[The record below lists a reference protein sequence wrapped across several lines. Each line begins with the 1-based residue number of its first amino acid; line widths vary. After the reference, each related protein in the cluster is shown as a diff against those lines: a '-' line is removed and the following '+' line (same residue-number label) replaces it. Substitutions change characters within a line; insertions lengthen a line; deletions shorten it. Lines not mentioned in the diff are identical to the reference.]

1 MYKMRRA
8 LSLVKAV
15 EAQSMF
21 DDAGR
26 DEDENRIL
34 GRVVSDSTG
43 QSGVLG
49 LYTALL
55 IQLLHIISNPEGRVL
70 YSA

>member
-1 MYKMRRA
+1 MYEVSRA

-26 DEDENRIL
+26 DGDENSRM
-34 GRVVSDSTG
+34 STG
-43 QSGVLG
+43 QGC
-49 LYTALL
+49 
-55 IQLLHIISNPEGRVL
+55 I
-70 YSA
+70 

>member
-26 DEDENRIL
+26 DGDENRIL
-34 GRVVSDSTG
+34 GRVASDSTG
-43 QSGVLG
+43 QNQSPGV
-49 LYTALL
+49 
-55 IQLLHIISNPEGRVL
+55 IHSSPD
-70 YSA
+70 SATPHYFKP